1 MSETP
6 TWAEVIRTALEAS
19 KAGLHVST
27 PGIVESY
34 DPETQTATVKPTLP
48 RPSLTRDGYEFLDLP
63 VLPRVPIKFERAGGF
78 FISYPVA
85 KGDRVMLVF
94 MDRSMDQWS
103 ELGREG
109 DPRDGRTHDLS
120 DGVAIV
126 GLYPASEPLADAHA
140 TNMVLGKDGGVQ
152 IHIKPSGEIH
162 IGSENAA
169 DFIALAALV
178 LSELQ
183 AIKTAYDLHT
193 HTGVT
198 TGPGVSG
205 TPVLPMPAPSSVA
218 ASKVKAD

>member
-19 KAGLHVST
+19 QAGLHVST

-34 DPETQTATVKPTLP
+34 DPATQTATVKPTLP

-63 VLPRVPIKFERAGGF
+63 VLPRVPVVFPRAGGF
-78 FISYPVA
+78 FLSFPVA

-94 MDRSMDQWS
+94 MDRSLDQWI

-120 DGVAIV
+120 DAVALV
-126 GLYPASEPLADAHA
+126 GLYPVSEPLADAHA
-140 TNMVLGKDGGVQ
+140 ANMVLGKDGGGQ
-152 IHIKPSGEIH
+152 IHLKPSGEIH
-162 IGSENAA
+162 IGSENAV
-169 DFIALAALV
+169 DFVALAALV

-183 AIKTAYDLHT
+183 AIKTAHDLHT